1 MVLAAMLTD
10 LWPRSR
16 FIFGWIGPGRRYLQ
30 LQRISFQGLP
40 ELLSIAA
47 HLTDLRFLNI
57 PRNGYISPE
66 GVITSISALTKLE
79 ELTIEVGSSPQSSRE
94 SSPDKKSQRSPPPT
108 RALVLV
114 LFPTS
119 TQLQFTAD
127 NEYTNHFV
135 ARIDA
140 PLLDNLGMTV
150 LHDLVFGA
158 PQFTEFINRT
168 PRLKPDDATYTFFS
182 HSSVRVTLPR
192 PFNKRSQA
200 ANHVG
205 WFTIP
210 DYISS
215 SGMCQIYLSG
225 PQSCGK
231 YASTS
236 TPKNVGMKTSTMC
249 RMAEPFT
256 SI

>member
-1 MVLAAMLTD
+1 MHVCQKWRCVVFGSQRRLNIQLACRPTTPVREMLDIWPRLPIVIQQHDDEPWQPIWGGITSLWHSSIRSVCSALLPRLFPIALEMVLAAMLTD

-66 GVITSISALTKLE
+66 GMITSIFALTMLE

-94 SSPDKKSQRSPPPT
+94 SSPESQRSPPPT

-119 TQLQFTAD
+119 T
-127 NEYTNHFV
+127 
-135 ARIDA
+135 
-140 PLLDNLGMTV
+140 
-150 LHDLVFGA
+150 
-158 PQFTEFINRT
+158 
-168 PRLKPDDATYTFFS
+168 
-182 HSSVRVTLPR
+182 
-192 PFNKRSQA
+192 
-200 ANHVG
+200 
-205 WFTIP
+205 
-210 DYISS
+210 
-215 SGMCQIYLSG
+215 
-225 PQSCGK
+225 
-231 YASTS
+231 
-236 TPKNVGMKTSTMC
+236 
-249 RMAEPFT
+249 
-256 SI
+256 